1 MKKKLFLIL
10 LIVSFN
16 TISFAQTDKEL
27 FDTGVLL
34 FKQDQY
40 QKAIDQFSEL
50 IKRSPGNADAYK
62 NRGVSYMKQEKFD
75 LAIQDFEKAKSIFP
89 ELAGLYSNLGV
100 AWYYKK
106 EYTKAIESYDVE
118 IQMAPENAIVYFN
131 RALCLAEINQNKK
144 ALDDLSKTL
153 ELNPTFYW
161 AICYKADLLALEG
174 NDLAA
179 MEFYEK
185 GIQQDPNNSYAI
197 EKLAELKKRAKE
209 KQPLKQP
216 PMAPEKQNKTTMAYT
231 LQVGAFQNQANAEKL
246 KDQILKKGF
255 DSRIL
260 VLTDKK
266 DRTWY
271 IVRSGSYIKQEDARQ
286 AMAPLKQKMGLDS
299 MVRPKGDW

>member
-1 MKKKLFLIL
+1 MKKILFLIL
-10 LIVSFN
+10 LVVSFN

-50 IKRSPGNADAYK
+50 IKRSPENADAYK
-62 NRGVSYMKQEKFD
+62 NRGVSYMKLEKFD
-75 LAIQDFEKAKSIFP
+75 LAIQDFERAKSIFP

-100 AWYYKK
+100 ARYYKK
-106 EYTKAIESYDVE
+106 EYTKAIENYDFE
-118 IQMAPENAIVYFN
+118 IQMAPENAVAYFN

-153 ELNPTFYW
+153 ELNPDFYW
-161 AICYKADLLALEG
+161 AICYKADLLVLEG
-174 NDLAA
+174 NDLEAI
-179 MEFYEK
+179 EFYTK
-185 GIQQDPNNSYAI
+185 AIQQDPNNTYAI
-197 EKLAELKKRAKE
+197 EKIAELKKRIKE
-209 KQPLKQP
+209 KQPP
-216 PMAPEKQNKTTMAYT
+216 VAPDKQNKETVAYT
-231 LQVGAFQNQANAEKL
+231 LQVGAFQNQANAEKI
-246 KDQILKKGF
+246 KNQILKKGF

-271 IVRSGSYIKQEDARQ
+271 IVRSGSYISREDAKQ
-286 AMAPLKQKMGLDS
+286 AMAPLKQKMGIDS
-299 MVRPKGDW
+299 IVRPKGGW